1 MDEWFLCIVLLQ
13 VCADFTEVVSVFIM
27 RMAQPLS
34 RGLMTMN
41 WIFLR
46 LFNIAFSCNVKLL

>member
-13 VCADFTEVVSVFIM
+13 MCADFTEVVSVFIM
-27 RMAQPLS
+27 RMPQTLS

-46 LFNIAFSCNVKLL
+46 LLNIAFSCNVKLL

>member
-27 RMAQPLS
+27 RMPQPLS
-34 RGLMTMN
+34 LRLMTMN